1 MALPTTFPLAAA
13 HGSTV
18 DIPSVGY
25 GTWAAGDTSWAK
37 DSTLTALKEG
47 YRHIDAAWYYGVDEP
62 VGQAINESGI
72 PRKEIFVTSKIWPQF
87 LTPDNVE
94 LCLDK
99 ILKNM
104 ELEYVDLLL
113 AHWPCAWESTSR
125 PALEQAW
132 TGPNATPAD
141 KGYAVDDATGKP
153 IIDWQHTSGPVAR
166 AAGHDGSFV
175 ATWQA
180 MQALV
185 ATGKVRAV
193 GVSNFSIAGLQ
204 ELLPVS
210 QDVPISCNQVEVH
223 PWLPQ
228 TELIEWSRA
237 HGILTSCYSPFAGQK
252 ADGERLLDDPTVKK
266 IAEKNGVDPGQ
277 LLGSWAVQR
286 GTVPLGKSSTPTRI
300 RSNLAIQRIPDEDVR
315 ALNDLV
321 LPPEEGRT
329 VRMDK
334 DWDVPFFSH

>member
-1 MALPTTFPLAAA
+1 MALPKTFPLKAA
-13 HGSTV
+13 HGATL

-25 GTWAAGDTSWAK
+25 GTWASGDTSWAK

-87 LTPDNVE
+87 LTPENVE

-104 ELEYVDLLL
+104 QLDYVDLLL
-113 AHWPCAWESTSR
+113 AHWPCAWQAASR
-125 PALEQAW
+125 EDLEKAW
-132 TGPNATPAD
+132 TGPDATPED
-141 KGYAVDDATGKP
+141 KGYVVKDGKP
-153 IIDWQHTSGPVAR
+153 VIDWKHTSGPVAR
-166 AAGHDGSFV
+166 AAGHEGSFV
-175 ATWQA
+175 PTWQA

-185 ATGKVRAV
+185 KTGKVRAV
-193 GVSNFSIAGLQ
+193 GVSNFSIAGLE
-204 ELLPVS
+204 ELLPHS
-210 QDVPISCNQVEVH
+210 AEVPISCNQVEVH

-228 TELIEWSRA
+228 TELIEFSRK

-252 ADGERLLDDPTVKK
+252 GDGEKLLDDPTVIKV
-266 IAEKNGVDPGQ
+266 AEKNGLDVGQ

-286 GTVPLGKSSTPTRI
+286 GTIPLGKSSTPKRI
-300 RSNLAIQRIPDEDVR
+300 RSNLDIQKLPEEDVKT
-315 ALNDLV
+315 LNELV

-334 DWDVPFFSH
+334 SWNVPFFSV